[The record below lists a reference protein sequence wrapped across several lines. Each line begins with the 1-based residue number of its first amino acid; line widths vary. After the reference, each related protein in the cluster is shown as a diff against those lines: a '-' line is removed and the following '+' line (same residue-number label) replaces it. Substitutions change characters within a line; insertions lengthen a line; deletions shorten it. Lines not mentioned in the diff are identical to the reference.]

1 MNKILGIAKVIF
13 TIMVIVFIVVLSSVS
28 AIYYERWES
37 DIKEQDT
44 KVAQFLSNG
53 VIDGMTAPKSSG
65 DSNGTTKVEK
75 VLEPNFTCLLMGRN
89 QNLTDF
95 IMLCQYNPNT
105 REVSLLSIPRD
116 TYVDKSSV
124 DGKINSIYQYKYQ
137 DRVVAKVNEITGVD
151 VQHYIIFDTKLLKN
165 IVNELGGV
173 TVNVPINMDYD
184 DPYQN
189 LYIHLKKGT
198 QRLTGA
204 QAEGFVRFR
213 KNNNG
218 TGYPNGDIGRIAAQQ
233 QFIKAMISEV
243 LKPENIGKIS
253 NLVKIVLDST
263 KTDITM
269 DIVGQ
274 YLDDVVTFKTDR
286 IRIDTLP
293 GVGRYDKGP
302 DGLTRSYYFLD
313 EEKIE
318 TVVENFFF
326 KTIAE
331 LNKSDE
337 TSSISGDSEKANVD
351 AQEVISSSLDLE
363 IPASDKARIEVLNA
377 NAKSATLNKLVEN
390 LKKNDYD
397 VVKIGNYK
405 TTKTE
410 SSRIISYGTGT
421 EDILNDLKDITKIK
435 TVEESAEKAT
445 VNYSIII
452 GSAYNN

>member
-13 TIMVIVFIVVLSSVS
+13 TIMVIVFIVILSSVS

-53 VIDGMTAPKSSG
+53 VIDGMTAPKISGESSG
-65 DSNGTTKVEK
+65 TIKVQK

-116 TYVDKSSV
+116 TYVDKASV

-137 DRVVAKVNEITGVD
+137 DRVIAKVKEITGVD
-151 VQHYIIFDTKLLKN
+151 VQHYVIFDAKLLRN
-165 IVNELGGV
+165 LVNELGGV
-173 TVNVPINMDYD
+173 TVDVPINMDYD
-184 DPYQN
+184 DPFQN
-189 LYIHLKKGT
+189 LYIHIKKGT

-213 KNNNG
+213 KGNNG

-286 IRIDTLP
+286 IRVETLS
-293 GVGRYDKGP
+293 GVGKYGRGP
-302 DGLTRSYYFLD
+302 DGLERSYFYMN
-313 EEKIE
+313 EEKAKTVIE
-318 TVVENFFF
+318 NLFF

-331 LNKSDE
+331 LNE
-337 TSSISGDSEKANVD
+337 SGDASTTNSGEAKVD
-351 AQEVISSSLDLE
+351 AQEVLSLELE
-363 IPASDKARIEVLNA
+363 VPVSDKVRIEVLNA
-377 NAKSATLNKLVEN
+377 NAKSATLNKLVES
-390 LKKNDYD
+390 LKANDYD

-405 TTKTE
+405 TTKVE

-421 EDILNDLKDITKIK
+421 EEILNDLKSVTKIK
-435 TVEESAEKAT
+435 KVEESAEKAT

-452 GSAYNN
+452 GSGYSN